1 MSKEERSKEL
11 EEFMPL
17 EKFEGNLKM
26 EFMGMKVK
34 VKYVGI
40 PAINKAQNIGKI
52 GITPEQGEKSVIF
65 YSRDESNVEIITTQS
80 GDKEGEASTDKL
92 IFASLSSSAAP
103 VDIYQ
108 KHLFLIQGKTLKK
121 LDKFQKQAKK
131 IPEDMMKIFM
141 KEMNEIGGLIS
152 KITDIG
158 KEL

>member
-1 MSKEERSKEL
+1 MSKEEVSKEL
-11 EEFMPL
+11 EDFSPL

-34 VKYVGI
+34 VKYVGT
-40 PAINKAQNIGKI
+40 PAMNKAQTIGKI
-52 GITPEQGEKSVIF
+52 GMAPEQGLQSVIF

-92 IFASLSSSAAP
+92 IFASLSSSATP

-108 KHLFLIQGKTLKK
+108 KHLSLIQGKTLKK

-158 KEL
+158 

>member
-26 EFMGMKVK
+26 DFMGMKVK
-34 VKYVGI
+34 VKYVGT
-40 PAINKAQNIGKI
+40 PAINKAQTIGKI
-52 GITPEQGEKSVIF
+52 GMAPEQGEKSVIF

-92 IFASLSSSAAP
+92 IFASLSSSATP
-103 VDIYQ
+103 IDLYQ
-108 KHLFLIQGKTLKK
+108 KHLSLIQGKTLKK

-141 KEMNEIGGLIS
+141 KEMNEIGDLFS
-152 KITDIG
+152 KLTDN
-158 KEL
+158 K

>member
-52 GITPEQGEKSVIF
+52 GITPEQGEKNVIF

-108 KHLFLIQGKTLKK
+108 KHLALIQGKTLKK

>member
-34 VKYVGI
+34 VKYVGT

-52 GITPEQGEKSVIF
+52 EIAPEQGEQSVIF
-65 YSRDESNVEIITTQS
+65 YSRDEDNIEIITTQS
-80 GDKEGEASTDKL
+80 GDKEGESSTDKL
-92 IFASLSSSAAP
+92 IFASLSSSATP

-108 KHLFLIQGKTLKK
+108 KHLSLIQGKMLKK

-141 KEMNEIGGLIS
+141 KEMNDIGGLIR

-158 KEL
+158 KNP

>member
-1 MSKEERSKEL
+1 MSKEERSKDL
-11 EEFMPL
+11 EDFIPL
-17 EKFEGNLKM
+17 EKFEDHLKM

-34 VKYVGI
+34 VKYVGT
-40 PAINKAQNIGKI
+40 PAINKAQTIGKI
-52 GITPEQGEKSVIF
+52 GIVPEQGEQSVTF
-65 YSRDESNVEIITTQS
+65 YSRDERNVEIITTQS

-108 KHLFLIQGKTLKK
+108 KHLSLIQGKTLKK

-131 IPEDMMKIFM
+131 IPNDMIKLFVKQMS
-141 KEMNEIGGLIS
+141 EIGNAIS

-158 KEL
+158 